1 MRFLHL
7 PFQTKRN
14 FEMMKTQL
22 AKRSIILMPR
32 MFRQPLHSNTVSL
45 KKRKMAFFEP
55 PTRKEYWEKKQQ
67 PLTTHSSTLGQHSF
81 MMFQSTN
88 NLPKCNS
95 ANLEQSLWEVKTSGR
110 QRQSS
115 CRVFLWKGIAH
126 FIFMYT
132 SLFLYMKPSKGK
144 CDFISSKVSD
154 STSRSHTH
162 TEAILSVS

>member
-1 MRFLHL
+1 MRFLYL
-7 PFQTKRN
+7 PFQTKRH

-22 AKRSIILMPR
+22 AKRSTILMPWL
-32 MFRQPLHSNTVSL
+32 FSQPLHSNTVSL

-55 PTRKEYWEKKQQ
+55 PTRKESWEKEQQ

-95 ANLEQSLWEVKTSGR
+95 ANLEQSIWEVRISGR

-115 CRVFLWKGIAH
+115 CRIFLWKGMAC

-132 SLFLYMKPSKGK
+132 SFSLYVKPSEGE
-144 CDFISSKVSD
+144 CDFISSQVSD
-154 STSRSHTH
+154 STSSCHTH
-162 TEAILSVS
+162 TEAIFSVS